1 MFRRCGQISIIAWIE
16 QVLASDQN
24 RFWTFKK
31 TENAKLEHFGSVVQ
45 THVKLIAYLW
55 RHHSIICIIFENFQG
70 ILIFWSGYPYFR
82 EDLSR
87 IQISENFF
95 ITIFWKRFKKIEN
108 LVRVSL
114 YSGRGILIFG
124 RLIVHLKI
132 CVFVKSFKMLVFQL
146 RQIRLNLTK
155 FRDTFDWSNFQFG
168 SDTVTTVSVGIT
180 VLTINQTFMFK
191 VRVFSRLKPAT
202 QNIECDVICDTFS
215 TIA

>member
-55 RHHSIICIIFENFQG
+55 RHQHHSIICIIFENFQG
-70 ILIFWSGYPYFR
+70 ILIFGSGYSYFW

-114 YSGRGILIFG
+114 FSGRVILIFG
-124 RLIVHLKI
+124 DLSCTWKSVFLLK
-132 CVFVKSFKMLVFQL
+132 
-146 RQIRLNLTK
+146 
-155 FRDTFDWSNFQFG
+155 
-168 SDTVTTVSVGIT
+168 
-180 VLTINQTFMFK
+180 VLKCWFFN
-191 VRVFSRLKPAT
+191 
-202 QNIECDVICDTFS
+202 
-215 TIA
+215 